1 MSEGPWVMLSWVISI
16 HIHLKF
22 EAFYR
27 HICLFLTALLFYF
40 YFGFFLMIYGSKK
53 LSPLKT
59 LHFYVNYNCC
69 TLWLIAI
76 SVHFGSLQYILT
88 HWCTLWLYR
97 CSSLYI
103 LTHHCTLWLITVHFD
118 LSLYTLTQS
127 YTLWL
132 IAVQFYS
139 SLNTLA
145 HWCTV

>member
-59 LHFYVNYNCC
+59 LHFYVNYNYC

-76 SVHFGSLQYILT
+76 SVHFDSLQYILT
-88 HWCTLWLYR
+88 LSLLIAVHFD
-97 CSSLYI
+97 SSLYT

-118 LSLYTLTQS
+118 SILYTLTHCC
-127 YTLWL
+127 TILL
-132 IAVQFYS
+132 I
-139 SLNTLA
+139 T
-145 HWCTV
+145 

>member
-88 HWCTLWLYR
+88 LSLLIAVHFD
-97 CSSLYI
+97 SSLYT

-118 LSLYTLTQS
+118 SILYTLTHCC
-127 YTLWL
+127 TILL
-132 IAVQFYS
+132 I
-139 SLNTLA
+139 T
-145 HWCTV
+145 